1 MANHTI
7 TISNGLNVSGQGPTE
22 KWNQFLWG
30 TDVWLGPQSIYIQF
44 VKGIINSV
52 SLADALSV
60 KLLKGIAN
68 TVSIA
73 DIVKKEVSKQI
84 DNTVSSN
91 DAWDKQL
98 SKFIGNSIGLVD
110 ATTRLITKLI
120 SNAITVDPDPAVTQQ
135 KGIWD
140 VVFPGGTTDATE
152 QSVPV
157 YTQQADPSTTWSSI
171 NAGPTTWTE
180 V

>member
-44 VKGIINSV
+44 IKGILESV
-52 SLADALSV
+52 SLADALQV
-60 KLLKGIAN
+60 ELFKGISN
-68 TVSIA
+68 TVNISA
-73 DIVKKEVSKQI
+73 VVSKEVSKYI
-84 DNTVSSN
+84 DNAVSANDEWSKHLKKYILNDVALQTTITRFIHKLIQDNVTVS
-91 DAWDKQL
+91 
-98 SKFIGNSIGLVD
+98 
-110 ATTRLITKLI
+110 
-120 SNAITVDPDPAVTQQ
+120 PDPAVQLQ
-135 KGIWD
+135 VGIWD
-140 VVFPGGTTDATE
+140 YVFPGGSNDATE
-152 QSVPV
+152 RSIPV
-157 YTQQADPSTTWSSI
+157 YTEKADPSTTWSSI